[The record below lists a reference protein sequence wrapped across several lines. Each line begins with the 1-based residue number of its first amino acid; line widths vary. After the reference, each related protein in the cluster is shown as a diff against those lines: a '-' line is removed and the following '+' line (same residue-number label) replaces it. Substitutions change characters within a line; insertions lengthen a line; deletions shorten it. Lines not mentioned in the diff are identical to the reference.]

1 MTRRNA
7 ATVAGA
13 PRNTGRAGFTLI
25 ELLVVIAIIAV
36 LIGLLLPAVQK
47 VRAAAARMS
56 CQNNLKQIGLAIHNY
71 HDSYNALPPSH
82 NATDGWPAMTLP
94 YVEQGNL
101 YNLYKLGIGYDQGT
115 NKAAIT
121 GQVKIFVCPA
131 APGQGGV
138 FQITQSP
145 DGYGSAA
152 QLPGMMGVI
161 DYGAVNQVFDGFY
174 IANGLPV
181 PAGYPGTC
189 LGPLQPNTPTPLVWV
204 SDGTSNTIMI
214 AEDAAQPSS
223 WVLGKPVLTV
233 RPPGKNIIKTEGIGT
248 PTPDWGWA
256 DPGFAYS
263 INGCDPTNGFIIQHD
278 GPTAGL
284 VSNGAGGFVKPS
296 GAPVFINGNNNGEL
310 YSFHTGGA
318 NVVFADG
325 SVHFLTAGMTPL
337 AFAALVTAR
346 GGEVN
351 TASGY

>member
-1 MTRRNA
+1 MLRR
-7 ATVAGA
+7 
-13 PRNTGRAGFTLI
+13 RLGFTLI

-47 VRAAAARMS
+47 VREAAARMK

-71 HDSYNALPPSH
+71 HDANNALPPSH
-82 NATDGWPAMTLP
+82 NATDGWAAMVLP
-94 YVEQGNL
+94 YIEQGNL
-101 YNLYKLGIGYDQGT
+101 YNQYKLGAGYDQGT
-115 NKAAIT
+115 NAAVIT
-121 GQVKIFVCPA
+121 NQVKIFVCPS

-145 DGYGSAA
+145 SGYGTSV
-152 QLPGMMGVI
+152 QLPATMGVI

-181 PAGYPGTC
+181 PAGYPTTC
-189 LGPLQPNTPTPLVWV
+189 LGPLQPNTPTPLVWIT
-204 SDGTSNTIMI
+204 DGTSNTIMI
-214 AEDAAQPSS
+214 AEDAGEPSS
-223 WVLGKPVLTV
+223 FVLGKQVSMV
-233 RPPGKNIIKTEGIGT
+233 RPPGKSTIKTEGIGT

-263 INGCDPTNGFIIQHD
+263 INGCDPKTGYVIQHD
-278 GPTAGL
+278 GPNAGL
-284 VSNGAGGFVKPS
+284 VSDGAGGFTQPS
-296 GAPVFINGNNNGEL
+296 GPAVFINGNNNGEL
-310 YSFHTGGA
+310 YGFHTSGV

-325 SVHFLTAGMTPL
+325 SVHFLNANMTAA

-351 TASGY
+351 TATGY